1 MIPRPETDA
10 PAALTF
16 HLGVSGAPVSHL
28 DAVLLVALVVD
39 AHVGHGGAHGV
50 SRAVAVGRVVHVVHR
65 RLQVGLQM
73 EDRTRHMTAA

>member
-1 MIPRPETDA
+1 MTSHD

-28 DAVLLVALVVD
+28 DAVLLVTLVVD

-50 SRAVAVGRVVHVVHR
+50 SGAVAVGRVVVHR
-65 RLQVGLQM
+65 RLQVGLRM
-73 EDRTRHMTAA
+73 EDRTRHMTAAHI